1 MDGME
6 TSHETQATP
15 RDGRWRGTDPSPVPE
30 GMETMTRQQAAELW
44 GVDPRV
50 VTRYVTRGVL
60 RKYVTPRGELKRPGR
75 VVFDAEEVRRI
86 GKLRRVEGE
95 AEAAVQDPPQRKRW

>member
-15 RDGRWRGTDPSPVPE
+15 RDGRWRGTDPAPVPE

-60 RKYVTPRGELKRPGR
+60 RKYVTERGELKRPGR

-86 GKLRRVEGE
+86 GELRRAGSY
-95 AEAAVQDPPQRKRW
+95 AEETPAPRKRW

>member
-6 TSHETQATP
+6 TSHETQAAP
-15 RDGRWRGTDPSPVPE
+15 RDGRWRGTDPAPVPE

-50 VTRYVTRGVL
+50 VTRYVTRGLL
-60 RKYVTPRGELKRPGR
+60 RKYVTERDQLNRPGR
-75 VVFDAEEVRRI
+75 VVFDAQEVRRI
-86 GKLRRVEGE
+86 GELRRGE
-95 AEAAVQDPPQRKRW
+95 PAEPEPAPATRKRW